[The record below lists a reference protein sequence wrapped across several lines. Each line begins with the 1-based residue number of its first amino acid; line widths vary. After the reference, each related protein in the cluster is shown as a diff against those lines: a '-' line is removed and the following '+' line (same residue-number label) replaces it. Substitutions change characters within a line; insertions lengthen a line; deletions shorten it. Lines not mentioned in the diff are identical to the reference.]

1 MQRSGSSIFLAAC
14 GVFSCGMQ
22 TLSCGIWNLVPLPKI
37 KPRSPALGVWHLSHW
52 TTREVPA
59 TLYLGFA
66 SRPQAPSRV
75 RVPFMSSGF
84 PLSPPPL
91 ALKDTADVQS
101 QHLPSGPRLRPNFC
115 FQEAAVW
122 VISSSCFNQ
131 SEQIQTEQTWLPKQ
145 SSVARGSSQR
155 QRCNVDN
162 HLMSK
167 HSSFV

>member
-1 MQRSGSSIFLAAC
+1 MQHSGSSIFIAAC

-22 TLSCGIWNLVPLPKI
+22 TLSCGVWNLVPLPKI

-75 RVPFMSSGF
+75 TVPFMSSGF

-91 ALKDTADVQS
+91 TLKDTADVQS

-131 SEQIQTEQTWLPKQ
+131 SEQIQTEQTWLPRAILCVQ
-145 SSVARGSSQR
+145 VQFSETEV
-155 QRCNVDN
+155 
-162 HLMSK
+162 
-167 HSSFV
+167 